1 MLGSEQIHLIILV
14 DVSLVIFN
22 KNWYTFISIYAN
34 GRIEKMIKSMTGFG
48 RSEIVKGSRKI
59 SVEIKSVNH
68 RYLETGIKMPKKLNV
83 FESRMRELLK
93 KYAARGKVDI
103 FINYED
109 ASESQVNLKFN
120 QNIADEYMAIFDNM
134 SEKYN
139 LKNDVTV
146 GSLARFPEVVTMDE
160 VQEDEEE
167 LWHFIEEAMKTALE
181 QFVNTRILEGENLKK
196 DLLGKLDHME
206 ELVTFVEKRSPEI
219 MKEYRSKLEGK
230 VRELLGDTTI
240 DESRIATEVIIYAD
254 KICVDEETVR
264 LRSHIEH
271 ARKCLDEDGGI
282 GRKLDFIA
290 QEMNREANTTLSK
303 ANDIEISNA
312 AIDLKTEIEKVREQI
327 QNIE

>member
-1 MLGSEQIHLIILV
+1 
-14 DVSLVIFN
+14 
-22 KNWYTFISIYAN
+22 
-34 GRIEKMIKSMTGFG
+34 MIKSMTGFG
-48 RSEIVKGSRKI
+48 RSEIVKGNRKI

-68 RYLETGIKMPKKLNV
+68 RYLEAGIKMPKKLNV
-83 FESRMRELLK
+83 FESRMRDLLK
-93 KYAARGKVDI
+93 KYATRGKIDI

-109 ASESQVNLKFN
+109 DSESQVNLKFN
-120 QNIADEYMAIFDNM
+120 QNIADEYMAIFNNM

-139 LKNDVTV
+139 LKNDMTV
-146 GSLARFPEVVTMDE
+146 GGLARFPEVITMDE

-167 LWHFIEEAMKTALE
+167 LWHFIEEAMKAALE

-206 ELVTFVEKRSPEI
+206 ELVAFVEKSSPEI
-219 MKEYRSKLEGK
+219 MKEYRSKLESK
-230 VRELLGDTTI
+230 VKELLGDTTI

-271 ARKCLDEDGGI
+271 ARKCLNEDGGI
-282 GRKLDFIA
+282 GRKMDFIA

>member
-1 MLGSEQIHLIILV
+1 
-14 DVSLVIFN
+14 
-22 KNWYTFISIYAN
+22 
-34 GRIEKMIKSMTGFG
+34 MIKSMTGFG
-48 RSEIVKGSRKI
+48 RSEIVKGNRKI

-68 RYLETGIKMPKKLNV
+68 RYLEAGIKMPKKLNV
-83 FESRMRELLK
+83 FESRMRDLLK
-93 KYAARGKVDI
+93 KYATRGKIDI

-109 ASESQVNLKFN
+109 DSESQVNLKFN
-120 QNIADEYMAIFDNM
+120 QNIADEYMAIFNNM

-139 LKNDVTV
+139 LKNDMTV
-146 GSLARFPEVVTMDE
+146 GGLARFPEVITMDE

-167 LWHFIEEAMKTALE
+167 LWHFIEEAMKAALE

-206 ELVTFVEKRSPEI
+206 ELFAFVEKRSPEI
-219 MKEYRSKLEGK
+219 MKEYRSKLESK
-230 VRELLGDTTI
+230 VKELLGDTTI

-271 ARKCLDEDGGI
+271 ARKCLNEDGGI
-282 GRKLDFIA
+282 GRKMDFIA

>member
-1 MLGSEQIHLIILV
+1 
-14 DVSLVIFN
+14 
-22 KNWYTFISIYAN
+22 
-34 GRIEKMIKSMTGFG
+34 MIKSMTGFG
-48 RSEIVKGSRKI
+48 RSEIVKGNRKI

-68 RYLETGIKMPKKLNV
+68 RYLEAGIKMPKKLNV
-83 FESRMRELLK
+83 FESRMRDLLK
-93 KYAARGKVDI
+93 KYATRGKIDI

-109 ASESQVNLKFN
+109 DSESQVNLKFN
-120 QNIADEYMAIFDNM
+120 QNIADEYMAIFNNM

-139 LKNDVTV
+139 LKNDMTV
-146 GSLARFPEVVTMDE
+146 GGLARFPEVITMDE

-167 LWHFIEEAMKTALE
+167 LWHFIEEAMKAALE

-206 ELVTFVEKRSPEI
+206 EFVAFVEKRSPEI
-219 MKEYRSKLEGK
+219 MKEYRSKLESK
-230 VRELLGDTTI
+230 VKELLGDTTI

-271 ARKCLDEDGGI
+271 ARKCLNEEGGI
-282 GRKLDFIA
+282 GRKMDFIA

>member
-1 MLGSEQIHLIILV
+1 
-14 DVSLVIFN
+14 
-22 KNWYTFISIYAN
+22 
-34 GRIEKMIKSMTGFG
+34 MIKSMTGFG
-48 RSEIVKGSRKI
+48 RSEIVKGNRKI

-68 RYLETGIKMPKKLNV
+68 RYLEAGIKMPKKLNV
-83 FESRMRELLK
+83 FESRMRDLLK
-93 KYAARGKVDI
+93 KYATRGKIDI

-109 ASESQVNLKFN
+109 DSESQVNLKFN
-120 QNIADEYMAIFDNM
+120 QNIADEYMAIFNNM

-139 LKNDVTV
+139 LKNDMTV
-146 GSLARFPEVVTMDE
+146 GGLARFPEVITMDE

-167 LWHFIEEAMKTALE
+167 LWHFMEEAMKAALE

-206 ELVTFVEKRSPEI
+206 ELVAFVEKRSPEI
-219 MKEYRSKLEGK
+219 MKEYRSKLESK
-230 VRELLGDTTI
+230 VKELLGDTTI

-271 ARKCLDEDGGI
+271 ARKCLNEDGGI
-282 GRKLDFIA
+282 GRKMDFIA

>member
-1 MLGSEQIHLIILV
+1 
-14 DVSLVIFN
+14 
-22 KNWYTFISIYAN
+22 
-34 GRIEKMIKSMTGFG
+34 MIKSMTGFG
-48 RSEIVKGSRKI
+48 RSEIVKGNRKI

-68 RYLETGIKMPKKLNV
+68 RYLEAGIKMPKKLNV
-83 FESRMRELLK
+83 FESRMRDLLK
-93 KYAARGKVDI
+93 KYATRGKIDI

-109 ASESQVNLKFN
+109 DSENQVNLKFN
-120 QNIADEYMAIFDNM
+120 QNIADEYMAIFNNM

-139 LKNDVTV
+139 LKNDMTV
-146 GSLARFPEVVTMDE
+146 GGLARFPEVITMDE

-167 LWHFIEEAMKTALE
+167 LWHFIEEAMKVALE

-206 ELVTFVEKRSPEI
+206 ELVAFVEKRSPEI
-219 MKEYRSKLEGK
+219 MKEYRSKLESK
-230 VRELLGDTTI
+230 VKELIGDTTI

-271 ARKCLDEDGGI
+271 ARKCLNEDGGI
-282 GRKLDFIA
+282 GRKMDFIA

>member
-1 MLGSEQIHLIILV
+1 
-14 DVSLVIFN
+14 
-22 KNWYTFISIYAN
+22 
-34 GRIEKMIKSMTGFG
+34 MIKSMTGFG
-48 RSEIVKGSRKI
+48 RSEIVKGNRKI

-68 RYLETGIKMPKKLNV
+68 RYLEAGIKMPKKLNV
-83 FESRMRELLK
+83 FESRMRDLLK
-93 KYAARGKVDI
+93 KYATRGKIDI

-109 ASESQVNLKFN
+109 DSESQVNLKFN
-120 QNIADEYMAIFDNM
+120 QNIADEYMAIFNNM

-139 LKNDVTV
+139 LKNDMTV
-146 GSLARFPEVVTMDE
+146 GGLARFPEVITMDE

-167 LWHFIEEAMKTALE
+167 LWHFIEEAMKAALE

-206 ELVTFVEKRSPEI
+206 ELVAFVEKRSPEI
-219 MKEYRSKLEGK
+219 MKEYRSKLESK
-230 VRELLGDTTI
+230 VKELLGDTTI

-271 ARKCLDEDGGI
+271 ARKCLNEDGGI
-282 GRKLDFIA
+282 GRKMDFIA

-327 QNIE
+327 QIIE

>member
-1 MLGSEQIHLIILV
+1 
-14 DVSLVIFN
+14 
-22 KNWYTFISIYAN
+22 
-34 GRIEKMIKSMTGFG
+34 MIKSMTGFG
-48 RSEIVKGSRKI
+48 RSEIVKGNRKI

-68 RYLETGIKMPKKLNV
+68 RYLEAGIKMPKKLNV
-83 FESRMRELLK
+83 FESRMRDLLK
-93 KYAARGKVDI
+93 KYATRGKIDI

-109 ASESQVNLKFN
+109 DSESQVNLKFN
-120 QNIADEYMAIFDNM
+120 QNIADEYMAIFNNM

-139 LKNDVTV
+139 LKNDMTV
-146 GSLARFPEVVTMDE
+146 GGLARFPEVITMDE

-167 LWHFIEEAMKTALE
+167 LWHFIEEAMKAALE

-206 ELVTFVEKRSPEI
+206 ELVAFVEKRSPEI
-219 MKEYRSKLEGK
+219 MKEYRSKLESK
-230 VRELLGDTTI
+230 VKELLGDTTI

-271 ARKCLDEDGGI
+271 ARKCLNEEGGI
-282 GRKLDFIA
+282 GRKMDFIA
-290 QEMNREANTTLSK
+290 QEMNREANTSLSK

>member
-1 MLGSEQIHLIILV
+1 
-14 DVSLVIFN
+14 
-22 KNWYTFISIYAN
+22 
-34 GRIEKMIKSMTGFG
+34 MIKSMTGFG
-48 RSEIVKGSRKI
+48 RSEIVKGNRKI

-68 RYLETGIKMPKKLNV
+68 RYLEAGIKMPKKLNV
-83 FESRMRELLK
+83 FESRMRDLLK
-93 KYAARGKVDI
+93 KYATRGKIDI

-109 ASESQVNLKFN
+109 DSESQVNLKFN
-120 QNIADEYMAIFDNM
+120 QNIADEYMAIFNNM

-139 LKNDVTV
+139 LKNDMTV
-146 GSLARFPEVVTMDE
+146 GGLARFPEVITMDE

-167 LWHFIEEAMKTALE
+167 LWHFIVEAMKAALE

-206 ELVTFVEKRSPEI
+206 ELVAFVEKRSPEI
-219 MKEYRSKLEGK
+219 MKEYRSKLESK
-230 VRELLGDTTI
+230 VKELLGDTTI

-271 ARKCLDEDGGI
+271 ARKCLNEDGGI
-282 GRKLDFIA
+282 GRKMDFIA

>member
-1 MLGSEQIHLIILV
+1 
-14 DVSLVIFN
+14 
-22 KNWYTFISIYAN
+22 
-34 GRIEKMIKSMTGFG
+34 MIKSMTGFG
-48 RSEIVKGSRKI
+48 RSEIVKGNRKI

-68 RYLETGIKMPKKLNV
+68 RYLEAGIKMPKKLNV
-83 FESRMRELLK
+83 FESRMRDLLK
-93 KYAARGKVDI
+93 KYAARGKIDI

-109 ASESQVNLKFN
+109 DSESQVNLKFN
-120 QNIADEYMAIFDNM
+120 QNIADEYMAIFNNM

-139 LKNDVTV
+139 LKNDMTV
-146 GSLARFPEVVTMDE
+146 GGLARFPEVITMDE

-167 LWHFIEEAMKTALE
+167 LWHFIEEAMKAALE

-206 ELVTFVEKRSPEI
+206 ELVAFVEKRSPEI
-219 MKEYRSKLEGK
+219 MKEYRSKLESK
-230 VRELLGDTTI
+230 VKELLGDTTI

-271 ARKCLDEDGGI
+271 ARKCLNEEGGI
-282 GRKLDFIA
+282 GRKMDFIA

>member
-1 MLGSEQIHLIILV
+1 
-14 DVSLVIFN
+14 
-22 KNWYTFISIYAN
+22 
-34 GRIEKMIKSMTGFG
+34 MIKSMTGFG
-48 RSEIVKGSRKI
+48 RSEIVKGNRKI

-68 RYLETGIKMPKKLNV
+68 RYLEAGIKMPKKLNV
-83 FESRMRELLK
+83 FESRMRDLLK
-93 KYAARGKVDI
+93 KYATRGKIDI

-109 ASESQVNLKFN
+109 DSESQVNLKFN
-120 QNIADEYMAIFDNM
+120 QNIADEYMAIFNNM

-139 LKNDVTV
+139 LKNDMTV
-146 GSLARFPEVVTMDE
+146 GGLARFPEVITMDE

-167 LWHFIEEAMKTALE
+167 LWHFLEEAMKAALE

-206 ELVTFVEKRSPEI
+206 ELVAFVEKRSPEI
-219 MKEYRSKLEGK
+219 MKEYRSKLESK
-230 VRELLGDTTI
+230 VKELLGDTTI

-271 ARKCLDEDGGI
+271 ARKCLNEDGGI
-282 GRKLDFIA
+282 GRKMDFIA

>member
-1 MLGSEQIHLIILV
+1 
-14 DVSLVIFN
+14 
-22 KNWYTFISIYAN
+22 
-34 GRIEKMIKSMTGFG
+34 MIKSMTGFG
-48 RSEIVKGSRKI
+48 RSEIVKGNRKI

-68 RYLETGIKMPKKLNV
+68 RYLVAGIKMPKKLNV
-83 FESRMRELLK
+83 FESRMRDLLK
-93 KYAARGKVDI
+93 KYATRGKIDI

-109 ASESQVNLKFN
+109 DSESQVNLKFN
-120 QNIADEYMAIFDNM
+120 QNIADEYMAIFNNM

-139 LKNDVTV
+139 LKNDMTV
-146 GSLARFPEVVTMDE
+146 GGLARFPEVITMDE

-167 LWHFIEEAMKTALE
+167 LWHFIEEAMKAALE

-206 ELVTFVEKRSPEI
+206 ELVAFVEKRSPEI
-219 MKEYRSKLEGK
+219 MKEYRSKLESK
-230 VRELLGDTTI
+230 VKELLGDTTI

-271 ARKCLDEDGGI
+271 ARKCLNEDGGI
-282 GRKLDFIA
+282 GRKMDFIA

>member
-1 MLGSEQIHLIILV
+1 
-14 DVSLVIFN
+14 
-22 KNWYTFISIYAN
+22 
-34 GRIEKMIKSMTGFG
+34 MIKSMTGFG
-48 RSEIVKGSRKI
+48 RSEIVKGNRKI

-68 RYLETGIKMPKKLNV
+68 RYLEAGIKMPKKLNV
-83 FESRMRELLK
+83 FESRMRDLLK
-93 KYAARGKVDI
+93 KYATRGKIDI

-109 ASESQVNLKFN
+109 DSENQVNLKFN
-120 QNIADEYMAIFDNM
+120 QNIADEYMAIFNNM

-139 LKNDVTV
+139 LKNDMTV
-146 GSLARFPEVVTMDE
+146 GGLARFPEVITMDE

-167 LWHFIEEAMKTALE
+167 LWHFIEEAMKAALE

-219 MKEYRSKLEGK
+219 MKEYRSKLESK
-230 VRELLGDTTI
+230 VKELLGDTTI

-271 ARKCLDEDGGI
+271 ARKCLNEEGGI
-282 GRKLDFIA
+282 GRKMDFIA

>member
-1 MLGSEQIHLIILV
+1 
-14 DVSLVIFN
+14 
-22 KNWYTFISIYAN
+22 
-34 GRIEKMIKSMTGFG
+34 MIKSMTGFG
-48 RSEIVKGSRKI
+48 RSEIVKGNRKI

-68 RYLETGIKMPKKLNV
+68 RYLEAGIKMPKKLNV
-83 FESRMRELLK
+83 FESRMRDLLK
-93 KYAARGKVDI
+93 KYATRGKIDI

-109 ASESQVNLKFN
+109 DSESQVNLKFN
-120 QNIADEYMAIFDNM
+120 QNIADEYMAIFNNM

-139 LKNDVTV
+139 LKNDMTV
-146 GSLARFPEVVTMDE
+146 GGLARFPEVITMDE

-167 LWHFIEEAMKTALE
+167 LWHFIEEAMKAALE

-206 ELVTFVEKRSPEI
+206 ELVAFVEKRSPEI
-219 MKEYRSKLEGK
+219 MKEYRSKLESK
-230 VRELLGDTTI
+230 VKELLGDTTI

-271 ARKCLDEDGGI
+271 ARKCLNEEGGI
-282 GRKLDFIA
+282 GRKMDFIA

-303 ANDIEISNA
+303 ANDIEMSNA

>member
-1 MLGSEQIHLIILV
+1 
-14 DVSLVIFN
+14 
-22 KNWYTFISIYAN
+22 
-34 GRIEKMIKSMTGFG
+34 MIKSMTGFG
-48 RSEIVKGSRKI
+48 RSEIVKGNRKI

-68 RYLETGIKMPKKLNV
+68 RYLEAGIKMPKKLNV
-83 FESRMRELLK
+83 FESRMRDLLK
-93 KYAARGKVDI
+93 KYATRGKIDI

-109 ASESQVNLKFN
+109 DSENQVNLKFN
-120 QNIADEYMAIFDNM
+120 QNIADEYMAIFNNM

-139 LKNDVTV
+139 LKNDITV
-146 GSLARFPEVVTMDE
+146 GGLARFPEVITMDE

-167 LWHFIEEAMKTALE
+167 LWHFIEEAMKVALE

-206 ELVTFVEKRSPEI
+206 ELVAFVEKRSPEI

-230 VRELLGDTTI
+230 VKELLGDTTI

-271 ARKCLDEDGGI
+271 ARKCLNEEGGI
-282 GRKLDFIA
+282 GRKMDFIA

>member
-1 MLGSEQIHLIILV
+1 
-14 DVSLVIFN
+14 
-22 KNWYTFISIYAN
+22 
-34 GRIEKMIKSMTGFG
+34 MIKSMTGFG
-48 RSEIVKGSRKI
+48 RSEIVKGNRKI
-59 SVEIKSVNH
+59 SFEIKSVNH
-68 RYLETGIKMPKKLNV
+68 RYLEAGIKMPKKLNV
-83 FESRMRELLK
+83 FESRMRDLLK
-93 KYAARGKVDI
+93 KYATRGKIDI

-109 ASESQVNLKFN
+109 DSESQVNLKFN
-120 QNIADEYMAIFDNM
+120 QNIADEYMAIFNNM

-139 LKNDVTV
+139 LKNDMTV
-146 GSLARFPEVVTMDE
+146 GGLARFPEVITMDE

-167 LWHFIEEAMKTALE
+167 LWHFIEEAMKAALE

-206 ELVTFVEKRSPEI
+206 ELVAFVEKRSPEI
-219 MKEYRSKLEGK
+219 MKEYRSKLESK
-230 VRELLGDTTI
+230 VKELLGDTTI

-271 ARKCLDEDGGI
+271 ARKCLNEDGGI
-282 GRKLDFIA
+282 GRKMDFIA

>member
-1 MLGSEQIHLIILV
+1 
-14 DVSLVIFN
+14 
-22 KNWYTFISIYAN
+22 
-34 GRIEKMIKSMTGFG
+34 MIKSMTGFG
-48 RSEIVKGSRKI
+48 RSEIVKGNRKI

-68 RYLETGIKMPKKLNV
+68 RYLEAGIKMPKKLNV
-83 FESRMRELLK
+83 FESRMRDLLK
-93 KYAARGKVDI
+93 KYATRGKIDI

-109 ASESQVNLKFN
+109 DSESQVNLKFN
-120 QNIADEYMAIFDNM
+120 QNIADEYMAIFNNM

-139 LKNDVTV
+139 LKNDMTV
-146 GSLARFPEVVTMDE
+146 GGLARFPEVITMDE

-167 LWHFIEEAMKTALE
+167 LWHFIEEAMKAASE
-181 QFVNTRILEGENLKK
+181 QYVNTRILEGENLKK

-206 ELVTFVEKRSPEI
+206 ELVAFVEKRSPEI
-219 MKEYRSKLEGK
+219 MKEYRSKLESK
-230 VRELLGDTTI
+230 VKELLGDTTI
-240 DESRIATEVIIYAD
+240 DESRVATEVIIYAD

-271 ARKCLDEDGGI
+271 ARKCLNEDGGI
-282 GRKLDFIA
+282 GRKMDFIA

>member
-1 MLGSEQIHLIILV
+1 
-14 DVSLVIFN
+14 
-22 KNWYTFISIYAN
+22 
-34 GRIEKMIKSMTGFG
+34 MIKSMTGFG
-48 RSEIVKGSRKI
+48 RSEIVKGNRKI

-68 RYLETGIKMPKKLNV
+68 RYLEAGIKMPKKLNV
-83 FESRMRELLK
+83 FESRMRDLLK
-93 KYAARGKVDI
+93 KYATRGKIDI

-109 ASESQVNLKFN
+109 DSESQVNLKFN
-120 QNIADEYMAIFDNM
+120 QNIADEYMAIFNNM

-139 LKNDVTV
+139 LKNDMTV
-146 GSLARFPEVVTMDE
+146 GGLARFPEVITMDE

-167 LWHFIEEAMKTALE
+167 LWHFIEEAMKAALE

-206 ELVTFVEKRSPEI
+206 ELVAFVEKRSPEI
-219 MKEYRSKLEGK
+219 MKEYRSKLESK
-230 VRELLGDTTI
+230 VKELLGDTTI

-271 ARKCLDEDGGI
+271 ARKCLNEDGGI
-282 GRKLDFIA
+282 GRKMDFIA

-312 AIDLKTEIEKVREQI
+312 ANDLKTEIEKVREQI

>member
-1 MLGSEQIHLIILV
+1 
-14 DVSLVIFN
+14 
-22 KNWYTFISIYAN
+22 
-34 GRIEKMIKSMTGFG
+34 MIKSMTGFG
-48 RSEIVKGSRKI
+48 RSEIVKGNRKI

-68 RYLETGIKMPKKLNV
+68 RYLEAGIKMPKKLNV
-83 FESRMRELLK
+83 FESRMRDLLK
-93 KYAARGKVDI
+93 KYATRGKIDI

-109 ASESQVNLKFN
+109 DSENQVNLKFN
-120 QNIADEYMAIFDNM
+120 QNIADEYMAIFNNM

-139 LKNDVTV
+139 LKNDMTV
-146 GSLARFPEVVTMDE
+146 GGLARFPEVITMDE

-167 LWHFIEEAMKTALE
+167 LWHFIEEAMKAALE

-206 ELVTFVEKRSPEI
+206 ELVAFVEKRSPEI
-219 MKEYRSKLEGK
+219 MKEYRSKLESK
-230 VRELLGDTTI
+230 VKELLGDTTI

-264 LRSHIEH
+264 LRSHIEY
-271 ARKCLDEDGGI
+271 ARKCLNEEGGI
-282 GRKLDFIA
+282 GRKMDFIA

>member
-1 MLGSEQIHLIILV
+1 
-14 DVSLVIFN
+14 
-22 KNWYTFISIYAN
+22 
-34 GRIEKMIKSMTGFG
+34 MIKSMTGFG
-48 RSEIVKGSRKI
+48 RSEIVKGNRKI

-68 RYLETGIKMPKKLNV
+68 RYLEAGIKMPKKLNV
-83 FESRMRELLK
+83 FESRMRDLLK
-93 KYAARGKVDI
+93 KYATRGKIDI

-109 ASESQVNLKFN
+109 DSESQVNLKFN
-120 QNIADEYMAIFDNM
+120 QNIADEYMAIFNNM

-139 LKNDVTV
+139 LKNDMTV
-146 GSLARFPEVVTMDE
+146 GGLARFPEVITMDE

-167 LWHFIEEAMKTALE
+167 LWHFIEEAMKAALE
-181 QFVNTRILEGENLKK
+181 QFVNTRIMEGENLKK

-206 ELVTFVEKRSPEI
+206 ELVAFVEKRSPEI
-219 MKEYRSKLEGK
+219 MKEYRSKLESK
-230 VRELLGDTTI
+230 VKELLGDTTI

-271 ARKCLDEDGGI
+271 ARKCLNEDGGI
-282 GRKLDFIA
+282 GRKMDFIA

>member
-1 MLGSEQIHLIILV
+1 
-14 DVSLVIFN
+14 
-22 KNWYTFISIYAN
+22 
-34 GRIEKMIKSMTGFG
+34 MIKSMTGFG
-48 RSEIVKGSRKI
+48 RSEIVKGNRKI

-68 RYLETGIKMPKKLNV
+68 RYLEAGIKMPKKLNV
-83 FESRMRELLK
+83 FESRMRDLLK
-93 KYAARGKVDI
+93 KYATRGKIDI

-109 ASESQVNLKFN
+109 DSESQVNLKFN
-120 QNIADEYMAIFDNM
+120 QNIADEYMAIFNNM

-139 LKNDVTV
+139 LKNDMAV
-146 GSLARFPEVVTMDE
+146 GGLARFPEVITMDE

-167 LWHFIEEAMKTALE
+167 LWHFIEEAMKAALE

-206 ELVTFVEKRSPEI
+206 ELVAFVEKRSPEI
-219 MKEYRSKLEGK
+219 MKEYRSKLESK
-230 VRELLGDTTI
+230 VKELLGDTTI

-271 ARKCLDEDGGI
+271 ARKCLNEDGGI
-282 GRKLDFIA
+282 GRKMDFIA

>member
-1 MLGSEQIHLIILV
+1 
-14 DVSLVIFN
+14 
-22 KNWYTFISIYAN
+22 
-34 GRIEKMIKSMTGFG
+34 MIKSMTGFG
-48 RSEIVKGSRKI
+48 RSEIVKGNRKI

-68 RYLETGIKMPKKLNV
+68 RYLEAGIKMPKKLNV
-83 FESRMRELLK
+83 FESRMRDLLK
-93 KYAARGKVDI
+93 TYATRGKIDI

-109 ASESQVNLKFN
+109 DSENQVNLKFN
-120 QNIADEYMAIFDNM
+120 QNIADEYMAIFNNM

-139 LKNDVTV
+139 LKNDMTV
-146 GSLARFPEVVTMDE
+146 GGLARFPEVITMDE

-167 LWHFIEEAMKTALE
+167 LWHFIEEAMKAALE

-206 ELVTFVEKRSPEI
+206 ELVAFVEKRSPEI
-219 MKEYRSKLEGK
+219 MKEYRSKLESK
-230 VRELLGDTTI
+230 VKELLGDTTI

-271 ARKCLDEDGGI
+271 ARKCLNEEGGI
-282 GRKLDFIA
+282 GRKMDFIA

>member
-1 MLGSEQIHLIILV
+1 
-14 DVSLVIFN
+14 
-22 KNWYTFISIYAN
+22 
-34 GRIEKMIKSMTGFG
+34 MIKSMTGFG
-48 RSEIVKGSRKI
+48 RSEIVKGNRKI

-68 RYLETGIKMPKKLNV
+68 RYLEAGIKMPKKLNV
-83 FESRMRELLK
+83 FESRMRDLLK
-93 KYAARGKVDI
+93 KYATRGKIDI

-109 ASESQVNLKFN
+109 DSESQVNLKFN
-120 QNIADEYMAIFDNM
+120 QNIADEYMAIFNNM

-139 LKNDVTV
+139 LKNDMTV
-146 GSLARFPEVVTMDE
+146 GGLARFPEVITMDE

-167 LWHFIEEAMKTALE
+167 LWHFIEEAMKAALE

-206 ELVTFVEKRSPEI
+206 ELVAFVEKRSPEI
-219 MKEYRSKLEGK
+219 MKEYRSKLESK
-230 VRELLGDTTI
+230 VKELLGDTTI
-240 DESRIATEVIIYAD
+240 DESRIATEFIIYAD

-271 ARKCLDEDGGI
+271 ARKCLNEDGGI
-282 GRKLDFIA
+282 GRKMDFIA

>member
-1 MLGSEQIHLIILV
+1 
-14 DVSLVIFN
+14 
-22 KNWYTFISIYAN
+22 
-34 GRIEKMIKSMTGFG
+34 MIKSMTGFG
-48 RSEIVKGSRKI
+48 RSEIVKGNRKI

-68 RYLETGIKMPKKLNV
+68 RYLEAGIKMPKKLNV
-83 FESRMRELLK
+83 FESRMRDLLK
-93 KYAARGKVDI
+93 KYATRGKIDI

-109 ASESQVNLKFN
+109 DSESQVNLKFN
-120 QNIADEYMAIFDNM
+120 QNIADEYMAIFNNM

-139 LKNDVTV
+139 LKNDMTV
-146 GSLARFPEVVTMDE
+146 GGLARFPEVITMDE

-167 LWHFIEEAMKTALE
+167 LWHFIEEAMKAALE

-206 ELVTFVEKRSPEI
+206 ELVAFVEKRSPEI
-219 MKEYRSKLEGK
+219 MKEYRSKFDINVK
-230 VRELLGDTTI
+230 ELLGDTTI

-271 ARKCLDEDGGI
+271 ARKCLNEDGGI
-282 GRKLDFIA
+282 GRKMDFIA

>member
-1 MLGSEQIHLIILV
+1 
-14 DVSLVIFN
+14 
-22 KNWYTFISIYAN
+22 
-34 GRIEKMIKSMTGFG
+34 MIKSMTGFG
-48 RSEIVKGSRKI
+48 RSEIVKGNRKI

-68 RYLETGIKMPKKLNV
+68 RYLEAGIKMPKKLNV
-83 FESRMRELLK
+83 FESRMRDLLK
-93 KYAARGKVDI
+93 KYATRGKIDI

-109 ASESQVNLKFN
+109 DSESQVNLKFN
-120 QNIADEYMAIFDNM
+120 QNIADEYMAIFNNM

-139 LKNDVTV
+139 LKNDMTV
-146 GSLARFPEVVTMDE
+146 GGLARFPEVITMDE

-167 LWHFIEEAMKTALE
+167 LWHFIEEAMKAALE
-181 QFVNTRILEGENLKK
+181 QFVNIRILEGENLKK

-206 ELVTFVEKRSPEI
+206 ELVAFVEKRSPEI
-219 MKEYRSKLEGK
+219 MKEYRSKLESK
-230 VRELLGDTTI
+230 VKELLGDTTI

-271 ARKCLDEDGGI
+271 ARKCLNEEGGI
-282 GRKLDFIA
+282 GRKMDFIA

>member
-1 MLGSEQIHLIILV
+1 
-14 DVSLVIFN
+14 
-22 KNWYTFISIYAN
+22 
-34 GRIEKMIKSMTGFG
+34 MIKSMTGFG
-48 RSEIVKGSRKI
+48 RSEIVKGNRKI

-68 RYLETGIKMPKKLNV
+68 RYLEAGIKMPKKLNV
-83 FESRMRELLK
+83 FESRMRDLLK
-93 KYAARGKVDI
+93 KYATRGKIDI

-109 ASESQVNLKFN
+109 DSESQVSLKFN
-120 QNIADEYMAIFDNM
+120 QNIADEYMAIFNNM

-139 LKNDVTV
+139 LKNDMTV
-146 GSLARFPEVVTMDE
+146 GGLARFPEVITMDE

-167 LWHFIEEAMKTALE
+167 LWHFIEEAMKAALE

-206 ELVTFVEKRSPEI
+206 ELVAFVEKRSPEI
-219 MKEYRSKLEGK
+219 MKEYRSKLESK
-230 VRELLGDTTI
+230 VKELLGDTTI

-271 ARKCLDEDGGI
+271 ARKCLNEDGGI
-282 GRKLDFIA
+282 GRKMDFIA

>member
-1 MLGSEQIHLIILV
+1 
-14 DVSLVIFN
+14 
-22 KNWYTFISIYAN
+22 
-34 GRIEKMIKSMTGFG
+34 MIKSMTGFG
-48 RSEIVKGSRKI
+48 RSEIVKGNRKI

-68 RYLETGIKMPKKLNV
+68 RYLEAGIKMPKKLNV
-83 FESRMRELLK
+83 FESRMRDLLK
-93 KYAARGKVDI
+93 KYATRGKIDI

-109 ASESQVNLKFN
+109 DSESQVNLKFN
-120 QNIADEYMAIFDNM
+120 QNIADEYMAIFNNM

-139 LKNDVTV
+139 LKNDMTV
-146 GSLARFPEVVTMDE
+146 GGLARFPEVITIDE

-167 LWHFIEEAMKTALE
+167 LWHFIEEAMKAALE

-206 ELVTFVEKRSPEI
+206 ELVAFVEKRSPEI
-219 MKEYRSKLEGK
+219 MKEYRSKLESK
-230 VRELLGDTTI
+230 VKELLGDTTI

-271 ARKCLDEDGGI
+271 ARKCLNEDGGI
-282 GRKLDFIA
+282 GRKMDFIA

>member
-1 MLGSEQIHLIILV
+1 
-14 DVSLVIFN
+14 
-22 KNWYTFISIYAN
+22 
-34 GRIEKMIKSMTGFG
+34 MIKSMTGFG
-48 RSEIVKGSRKI
+48 RSEIVKGNRKI

-68 RYLETGIKMPKKLNV
+68 RYLEAGIKMPKKLNV
-83 FESRMRELLK
+83 FESRMRDLLK
-93 KYAARGKVDI
+93 KYATRGKIDI

-109 ASESQVNLKFN
+109 DSESQVNLKFN
-120 QNIADEYMAIFDNM
+120 QKIADEYMAIFNNM

-139 LKNDVTV
+139 LKNDMTV
-146 GSLARFPEVVTMDE
+146 GGLARFPEVITMDE

-167 LWHFIEEAMKTALE
+167 LWHFIEEAMKAALE

-206 ELVTFVEKRSPEI
+206 ELVAFVEKRSPEI
-219 MKEYRSKLEGK
+219 MKEYRSKLESK
-230 VRELLGDTTI
+230 VKELLGDTTI

-271 ARKCLDEDGGI
+271 ARKCLNEEGGI
-282 GRKLDFIA
+282 GRKMDFIA

>member
-1 MLGSEQIHLIILV
+1 
-14 DVSLVIFN
+14 
-22 KNWYTFISIYAN
+22 
-34 GRIEKMIKSMTGFG
+34 MIKSMTGFG
-48 RSEIVKGSRKI
+48 RSEIVKGNRKI

-68 RYLETGIKMPKKLNV
+68 RYLEAGIKMPKKLNV
-83 FESRMRELLK
+83 FESRMRDLLK
-93 KYAARGKVDI
+93 KYATRGKIDI

-109 ASESQVNLKFN
+109 DSESQVNLKFN
-120 QNIADEYMAIFDNM
+120 QNIADEYMAIFNNM

-139 LKNDVTV
+139 LKNDMTV
-146 GSLARFPEVVTMDE
+146 GGLARFPEVITMDE

-167 LWHFIEEAMKTALE
+167 LWHFIEEAMKAALE

-206 ELVTFVEKRSPEI
+206 ELVAFVEKRSPEI
-219 MKEYRSKLEGK
+219 MKEYRSKLESK
-230 VRELLGDTTI
+230 VKERLGDTTI

-271 ARKCLDEDGGI
+271 ARKCLNEEGGI
-282 GRKLDFIA
+282 GRKMDFIA

>member
-1 MLGSEQIHLIILV
+1 
-14 DVSLVIFN
+14 
-22 KNWYTFISIYAN
+22 
-34 GRIEKMIKSMTGFG
+34 MIKSMTGFG
-48 RSEIVKGSRKI
+48 RSEIVKGNRKI

-68 RYLETGIKMPKKLNV
+68 RYLEAGIKMPKKLNV
-83 FESRMRELLK
+83 FESRMRDLLK
-93 KYAARGKVDI
+93 KYATRGKIDI

-109 ASESQVNLKFN
+109 DSESQVKLKFN
-120 QNIADEYMAIFDNM
+120 QNIADEYMAIFNNM

-139 LKNDVTV
+139 LKNDMTV
-146 GSLARFPEVVTMDE
+146 GGLARFPEVITMDE

-167 LWHFIEEAMKTALE
+167 MWHFIEEAMKAALE

-206 ELVTFVEKRSPEI
+206 ELVAFVEKRSPEI
-219 MKEYRSKLEGK
+219 MKEYRSKLESK
-230 VRELLGDTTI
+230 VKELLGDTTI

-271 ARKCLDEDGGI
+271 ARKCLNEDGGI
-282 GRKLDFIA
+282 GRKMDFIA

>member
-1 MLGSEQIHLIILV
+1 
-14 DVSLVIFN
+14 
-22 KNWYTFISIYAN
+22 
-34 GRIEKMIKSMTGFG
+34 MIKSMTGFG
-48 RSEIVKGSRKI
+48 RSEIVKGNRKI

-68 RYLETGIKMPKKLNV
+68 RYLEAGIKMPKKLNV
-83 FESRMRELLK
+83 FESRMRDLLK
-93 KYAARGKVDI
+93 KYATRGKIDI

-109 ASESQVNLKFN
+109 DSESQVNLKFN
-120 QNIADEYMAIFDNM
+120 QNIADEYMAIFNNM

-139 LKNDVTV
+139 LKNDMTV
-146 GSLARFPEVVTMDE
+146 GGLARFPEVITMDE

-167 LWHFIEEAMKTALE
+167 LWHFIEEAMKAALV

-206 ELVTFVEKRSPEI
+206 ELVAFVEKRSPEI
-219 MKEYRSKLEGK
+219 MKEYRSKLESK
-230 VRELLGDTTI
+230 VKELLGDTTI

-271 ARKCLDEDGGI
+271 ARKCLNEDGGI
-282 GRKLDFIA
+282 GRKMDFIA

>member
-1 MLGSEQIHLIILV
+1 
-14 DVSLVIFN
+14 
-22 KNWYTFISIYAN
+22 
-34 GRIEKMIKSMTGFG
+34 MIKSMTGFG
-48 RSEIVKGSRKI
+48 RSEIVKGNRKI

-68 RYLETGIKMPKKLNV
+68 RYLEAGIKMPKKLNV
-83 FESRMRELLK
+83 FESRMRDLLK
-93 KYAARGKVDI
+93 KYATRGKIDI

-109 ASESQVNLKFN
+109 DSESQVNLKFN
-120 QNIADEYMAIFDNM
+120 QNIADEYMAIFNNM

-139 LKNDVTV
+139 LKNDMTV
-146 GSLARFPEVVTMDE
+146 GGLARFPEVITMDE
-160 VQEDEEE
+160 VQDDEEE
-167 LWHFIEEAMKTALE
+167 LWHFIEEAMKAALE

-206 ELVTFVEKRSPEI
+206 ELVAFVEKRSTEI
-219 MKEYRSKLEGK
+219 MKEYRSKLESK
-230 VRELLGDTTI
+230 VKELLGDTTI

-271 ARKCLDEDGGI
+271 ARKCLNEDGGI
-282 GRKLDFIA
+282 GRKMDFIA

>member
-1 MLGSEQIHLIILV
+1 
-14 DVSLVIFN
+14 
-22 KNWYTFISIYAN
+22 
-34 GRIEKMIKSMTGFG
+34 MIKSMTGFG
-48 RSEIVKGSRKI
+48 RSEIVKGNRKI

-68 RYLETGIKMPKKLNV
+68 RYLEAGIKMPKKLNV
-83 FESRMRELLK
+83 FESRMRDLLK
-93 KYAARGKVDI
+93 KYATRGKIDI

-109 ASESQVNLKFN
+109 DSESQVNLKFN
-120 QNIADEYMAIFDNM
+120 QNIADEYMAIFNNM

-139 LKNDVTV
+139 LKNDMTV
-146 GSLARFPEVVTMDE
+146 GGLARFPEVITMDE
-160 VQEDEEE
+160 VQEEEEE
-167 LWHFIEEAMKTALE
+167 LWHFIEEAMKAALE

-206 ELVTFVEKRSPEI
+206 ELVAFVEKRSPEI
-219 MKEYRSKLEGK
+219 MKEYRSKLESK
-230 VRELLGDTTI
+230 VKELLGDTTI

-271 ARKCLDEDGGI
+271 ARKCLNEEGGI
-282 GRKLDFIA
+282 GRKMDFIA